1 MHIIKEHI
9 IKELAGDVALPR
21 TRIDMDFT
29 DFDEYQYRAHLSSLN
44 ADVNGNRLV
53 YPVLGLANEAG
64 EVSGKVKKIFRDKGG
79 ILDDADRQ
87 ALTAEL
93 GDVLWYL
100 AEICTQAD
108 IELADVAESNLVKLA
123 SRMERGTVQG
133 SGDNR

>member
-1 MHIIKEHI
+1 MPIIQ
-9 IKELAGDVALPR
+9 ELPGDVALPR
-21 TRIDMDFT
+21 TRMDFT

-64 EVSGKVKKIFRDKGG
+64 EVSGKVKKLFRDKGG

-100 AEICTQAD
+100 AEVCTQAG
-108 IELADVAESNLVKLA
+108 IELADVANDNLVKLA
-123 SRMERGTVQG
+123 SRQARGTIQG

>member
-1 MHIIKEHI
+1 MR
-9 IKELAGDVALPR
+9 EL
-21 TRIDMDFT
+21 IDMDFT

-44 ADVNGNRLV
+44 ADVNGNLLV

-64 EVSGKVKKIFRDKGG
+64 EVSGKVKKLFRDKGG

-100 AEICTQAD
+100 AEVCTQAG
-108 IELADVAESNLVKLA
+108 IELADVANDNLVKLA
-123 SRMERGTVQG
+123 SRMERGTIQG